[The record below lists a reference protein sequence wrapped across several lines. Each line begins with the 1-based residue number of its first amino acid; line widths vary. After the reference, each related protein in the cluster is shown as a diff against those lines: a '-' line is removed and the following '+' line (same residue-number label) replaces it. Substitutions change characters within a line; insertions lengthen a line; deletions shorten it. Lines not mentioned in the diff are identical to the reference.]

1 MCTNEGLP
9 ASHGSV
15 LKMFCLFMPFL
26 QPASRIYDSVSK
38 HCVIHRVHRDSGRRH
53 LNDCSY
59 SSIEST
65 SHFIV
70 NTLEEQVFVNVP
82 WQVILP
88 ATESKPIAGASALKH
103 TDAVRWSY

>member
-38 HCVIHRVHRDSGRRH
+38 HCVIHRECTG
-53 LNDCSY
+53 
-59 SSIEST
+59 
-65 SHFIV
+65 IV
-70 NTLEEQVFVNVP
+70 EEG
-82 WQVILP
+82 I
-88 ATESKPIAGASALKH
+88 SMIAHIQALKVLPILLSTH
-103 TDAVRWSY
+103 